1 MNKKIFYL
9 IVFTLMLLFIINKLA
24 QKTYNIDELKKPKH
38 HTFNE
43 RLEVLKYEKKLACE
57 SYEPCDAAFRDGK
70 VYSNPQNALD
80 ICQASLYSLE
90 NFSYPSTMASG
101 TQGKFDFIKT
111 IFVFRT
117 KKYIK
122 EAKKIIKENGHPPG
136 IIINLAPLFEPKN
149 CDAYT
154 VFDEINSDYDLRK
167 VMYDE
172 NSKSYYYVHCNNLST
187 DDLESLLM
195 KYDNQNKK

>member
-1 MNKKIFYL
+1 MNKKKVYFIVAVLALLL
-9 IVFTLMLLFIINKLA
+9 ILNKLA
-24 QKTYNIDELKKPKH
+24 QKTYNVNELTKPKH
-38 HTFNE
+38 YTFNE

-57 SYEPCDAAFRDGK
+57 SYEPCDAAFRDGR
-70 VYSNPQNALD
+70 VYSNPQNTLN

-90 NFSYPSTMASG
+90 NSSYPSTMASVV
-101 TQGKFDFIKT
+101 QGKFDFIKI
-111 IFVFRT
+111 IFVFKT
-117 KKYIK
+117 KKYIQ

-149 CDAYT
+149 CDAYS
-154 VFDEINSDYDLRK
+154 VFDEINNNYDLRK

-172 NSKSYYYVHCNNLST
+172 NSKSYYYINCNNLST

-195 KYDNQNKK
+195 KYDNQDKK